1 MDRAQLS
8 HLAHAHHPIAAPV
21 DAARAAA
28 LLARL
33 AIPTGGRVLDL
44 GCGQGEWLLTLLAD
58 RADLTGIGVDTSEV
72 ALAAAQTATDRR
84 GLTGRVT
91 WEQAD
96 AATWTGPGA
105 FDAVLCIGASHAL
118 GGLPQTLQAMH
129 RHGRPGGQALLGDGF
144 CEVPPS
150 VATQEA
156 LHMTPED
163 LPDLAGMVEQ
173 VTAQGWQP
181 ITGHTSSAEEWD
193 DYEWAWTGS
202 LTDWGLQQ
210 TQAGENEAD
219 AVQALAVAAEHRT
232 AWLRGYRHEMGFV
245 TLLLADAQPATPQTS
260 RSASDRRS

>member
-1 MDRAQLS
+1 MDRALLS
-8 HLAHAHHPIAAPV
+8 HLAHADHPVAAPV
-21 DAARAAA
+21 DVARAAA

-33 AIPTGGRVLDL
+33 PIPRGGRVLDM

-72 ALAAAQTATDRR
+72 ALAAAQAATDRR

-96 AATWTGPGA
+96 AANWTGPGA

-118 GGLPQTLQAMH
+118 GGLPQTLQEMR
-129 RHGRPGGQALLGDGF
+129 RHGRPGGYGLLGDGF
-144 CEVPPS
+144 WEVPPS

-156 LHMTPED
+156 LQTTQED
-163 LPDLAGMVEQ
+163 RPDLAGVVER

-181 ITGHTSSAEEWD
+181 IAGHTSSAEEWD

-219 AVQALAVAAEHRT
+219 AAQALAVAAEHRT

-245 TLLLADAQPATPQTS
+245 TLVLADAQP
-260 RSASDRRS
+260 RSGH